1 MYQEHDEGGTAG
13 TVESYAKEERCASK
27 REKREKEREREREQ
41 RERTNDSQAAEGT
54 RDEGHERTRL
64 L

>member
-27 REKREKEREREREQ
+27 REKREREREQ

>member
-1 MYQEHDEGGTAG
+1 MYQEHDEGGTERAPLNRMQKKSDAR
-13 TVESYAKEERCASK
+13 VKEK
-27 REKREKEREREREQ
+27 KEREREQ

>member
-1 MYQEHDEGGTAG
+1 MQKKSDAR
-13 TVESYAKEERCASK
+13 VKEKKERK
-27 REKREKEREREREQ
+27 REREREQ

>member
-1 MYQEHDEGGTAG
+1 MEQRAPLNRMQKKSDAR
-13 TVESYAKEERCASK
+13 VKEK
-27 REKREKEREREREQ
+27 KEREQ

>member
-27 REKREKEREREREQ
+27 GEKREREREQ